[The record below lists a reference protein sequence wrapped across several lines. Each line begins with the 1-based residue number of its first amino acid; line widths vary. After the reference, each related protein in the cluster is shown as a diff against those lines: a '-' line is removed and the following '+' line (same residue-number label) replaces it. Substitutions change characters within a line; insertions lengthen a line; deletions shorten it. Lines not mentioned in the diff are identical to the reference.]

1 MCDDSHL
8 RYVPVAGNQ
17 IASIYS
23 CALRVFSERDLV
35 CSGYLISIHGLL
47 FQTQLCDCDRLC
59 GLVVRVSGY
68 RSEMY
73 CASCEIRAEFI
84 YVM

>member
-17 IASIYS
+17 IASAYS
-23 CALRVFSERDLV
+23 CALHVFSKRDPA

-47 FQTQLCDCDRLC
+47 FQTQLCGCDLC
-59 GLVVRVSGY
+59 GLVVRVPGY
-68 RSEMY
+68 TTEMY
-73 CASCEIRAEFI
+73 CASCEVLSDFI